1 MTARKCLFCG
11 GKAEL
16 LCDTWLGWERKRA
29 ELEKKAPHLLA
40 APSHAIPIRYRA
52 VHTCDAPLCQACVHS
67 AGTMFFRMRGH
78 GSWAESIDYCPGHD
92 SGDRRTE
99 ITGLQAE
106 AMRARWRAGALA
118 RRGLVEQGGQQLGL
132 FMEQQS

>member
-16 LCDTWLGWERKRA
+16 LCDTWLGWERKRG
-29 ELEKKAPHLLA
+29 ELEQKAPHLLA

-52 VHTCDAPLCQACVHS
+52 VHTCDAPLCRACVHS
-67 AGTMFFRMRGH
+67 AGTMFFRTRGH

-92 SGDRRTE
+92 SGDGNGGCHKLKAEHESDRWIGEVHFSGHAPTNAV
-99 ITGLQAE
+99 GLAQKLCNQ
-106 AMRARWRAGALA
+106 R
-118 RRGLVEQGGQQLGL
+118 V
-132 FMEQQS
+132 